1 MTEKLKRTVVL
12 LLTVGAA
19 LFATNGFSQT
29 PNVNLKVQ
37 LPPTI
42 QKSDATEKEIL
53 DQLTRRARMRLGAA
67 DLIDFSVSRTKGGID
82 VIVRDNLSRHY
93 VESLVVP
100 RGKMVIARTIPLGGH
115 WTKRSGKLPDSIE
128 IRQPET
134 SLDPEDAYLWSRSYK
149 TLKDFTDNKANK
161 PGVSVNFYP
170 TEGGWRT
177 VGYGSPVA
185 TQDDLVDAE
194 YHQTADGEPY
204 VEIDLD
210 SGIKGATNRLG
221 ENFAKWVITVDGGV
235 VAFSGSVSTQAKS
248 RLTLSP
254 PEQIAGDEAREKWAR
269 QIAARLKAPYPFD
282 LKVAE

>member
-1 MTEKLKRTVVL
+1 L

-67 DLIDFSVSRTKGGID
+67 DLIDFSVSRTEGGIEI
-82 VIVRDNLSRHY
+82 IVRDGLSRHY

-100 RGKMVIARTIPLGGH
+100 QGKMVIARTIPLGEH
-115 WTKRSGKLPDSIE
+115 WTKHSGKLSDSIE

-149 TLKDFTDNKANK
+149 KLQNFTNDKANES
-161 PGVSVNFYP
+161 GVSVNFYP
-170 TEGGWRT
+170 IEGGWRT

-185 TQDDLVDAE
+185 TQNDLVDAE
-194 YHQTADGEPY
+194 YHQTGDSDPY

-210 SGIKGATNRLG
+210 TGIKGATNRLG
-221 ENFAKWVITVDGGV
+221 ENFAKWVIIVDGGV
-235 VAFSGSVSTQAKS
+235 VAFSGSVSTKTKS

-254 PEQIAGDEAREKWAR
+254 PDQIAGEEARTKWAR

-282 LKVAE
+282 LKVAD